1 MLKANAKRKLVTA
14 INVGGERQM
23 KCPTCNL
30 EMKVEE
36 ECGYMIKYKCDICK
50 RTETLWTVC
59 VTP

>member
-1 MLKANAKRKLVTA
+1 
-14 INVGGERQM
+14 M

-30 EMKVEE
+30 EMKLKE
-36 ECGYMIKYKCDICK
+36 ECGYMIKYKCEVCK